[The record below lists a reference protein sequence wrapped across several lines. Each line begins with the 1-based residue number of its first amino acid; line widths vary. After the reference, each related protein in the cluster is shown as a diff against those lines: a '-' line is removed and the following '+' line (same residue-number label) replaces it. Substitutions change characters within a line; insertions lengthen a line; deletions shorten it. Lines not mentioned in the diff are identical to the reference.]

1 MAILVVSTM
10 KKLELFAP
18 EVSTPSIARTNDA
31 FAVVPTRLTFE
42 PVLNPA
48 PPAAIKTLLMNPEN
62 TSETIASALVVAPPP
77 EIKTGSPIL

>member
-1 MAILVVSTM
+1 MSTT
-10 KKLELFAP
+10 KVFALFAP

-48 PPAAIKTLLMNPEN
+48 PPARTLTLLINPEN
-62 TSETIASALVVAPPP
+62 TSETIASAVVVAPPP
-77 EIKTGSPIL
+77 EITTESPML